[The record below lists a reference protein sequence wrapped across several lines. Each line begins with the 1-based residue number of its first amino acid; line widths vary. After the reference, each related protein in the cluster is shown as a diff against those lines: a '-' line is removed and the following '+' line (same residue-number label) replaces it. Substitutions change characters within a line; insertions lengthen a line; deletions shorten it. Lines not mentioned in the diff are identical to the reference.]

1 MVPSNTKAKNLLSVS
16 DDTGWDF
23 LDLALLTFGAREFF
37 GGSGG
42 GGESDE
48 HGHRVQTFN
57 YKINK

>member
-42 GGESDE
+42 GESVLWIVRSLTASLDS
-48 HGHRVQTFN
+48 T
-57 YKINK
+57 Y